1 MVCHDQEPLRFSE
14 HQRNT
19 DVLSVFRHSIYD
31 AFNFY
36 DRCLLLH
43 SEQRSSELDKFEQAG
58 AIPVYYWSHAL
69 IALDWYRYAKHDQDL
84 HNKNIKQLF
93 LVYNRA
99 WTGTREYRLK
109 FTELIADQNLAAQ
122 CRMSFSPQDQDNHY
136 RDHVFANQA
145 FVVDRHDL
153 EKQFKLNRSHSSASA
168 DYVNQ
173 DYRETAVEVVLETLF
188 DDQRWHLTEKA
199 LRPIACGQPF
209 LLAATPGS
217 LEYLRSY
224 GFRTFAPYIDE
235 TYDTVLDPLQRLQA
249 IVAEMQRINQL
260 DSNSQQ
266 QLITNL
272 RTIADYNRKRFFSDE
287 FFQQVVAEYQINLC
301 NALQQAEQSHCASYY
316 KTYHNYFSTCW
327 SQQDYAR
334 LVEHVKNKTH
344 DSTRVLRFI

>member
-1 MVCHDQEPLRFSE
+1 M
-14 HQRNT
+14 
-19 DVLSVFRHSIYD
+19 
-31 AFNFY
+31 
-36 DRCLLLH
+36 
-43 SEQRSSELDKFEQAG
+43 
-58 AIPVYYWSHAL
+58 
-69 IALDWYRYAKHDQDL
+69 
-84 HNKNIKQLF
+84 
-93 LVYNRA
+93 
-99 WTGTREYRLK
+99 
-109 FTELIADQNLAAQ
+109 
-122 CRMSFSPQDQDNHY
+122 
-136 RDHVFANQA
+136 
-145 FVVDRHDL
+145 
-153 EKQFKLNRSHSSASA
+153 
-168 DYVNQ
+168 
-173 DYRETAVEVVLETLF
+173 
-188 DDQRWHLTEKA
+188 
-199 LRPIACGQPF
+199 
-209 LLAATPGS
+209 LAATPGS

-249 IVAEMQRINQL
+249 IVAEMQRISQL